1 MINRQLP
8 LLDLHRHL
16 DGNVR
21 ATTILELG
29 RQFNI
34 QLPGNDLESLR
45 PHVQVVEIAPDLMAF
60 LEKLDWGVKVL
71 GDYDACRRIA
81 IENVEDAVAQ
91 GIDYT
96 ELRFSPYYMA
106 MSHNLHPQGVVEAV
120 VDGIHS
126 AVREHDIKVNL
137 IGIMSRT
144 FGQQKCQQELDAILA
159 FKEQMVAVD
168 LAGDEL
174 GFPGDLFVDHFKQVH
189 KADLRATVHAGEAQ
203 DSSSIWQAIQGLGA
217 DRIGHGV
224 NAIQDSKL
232 MDYLRDNRI
241 GIESC
246 LTSNVLTSTVA
257 DIHTHPLKR
266 FLEHGILASINTDD
280 PAVQGIE
287 LDNEYQHAAYQAG
300 LSKEDIE
307 LAQVNALEIAYLSD
321 GDKAA
326 LKAKA
331 AAREA

>member
-1 MINRQLP
+1 M
-8 LLDLHRHL
+8 
-16 DGNVR
+16 
-21 ATTILELG
+21 
-29 RQFNI
+29 
-34 QLPGNDLESLR
+34 
-45 PHVQVVEIAPDLMAF
+45 
-60 LEKLDWGVKVL
+60 L

-81 IENVEDAVAQ
+81 IENVEDAAAQ

-106 MSHNLHPQGVVEAV
+106 MSHGLHPQGVVEAV

-126 AVREHDIKVNL
+126 AVQEHDVQVNL
-137 IGIMSRT
+137 IGILSRT

-159 FKEQMVAVD
+159 FKEHMVAVD

-174 GFPGDLFVDHFKQVH
+174 GFPGELFVDHFRQVH
-189 KADLRATVHAGEAQ
+189 KADLRATIHAGEAE
-203 DSSSIWQAIQGLGA
+203 DSRSIWQAIEGLGA

-224 NAIQDSKL
+224 NAAKDPKL
-232 MDYLRDNRI
+232 MDYLRDHRI

-257 DIHTHPLKR
+257 QIDTHPLKQ

-287 LDNEYQHAAYQAG
+287 LANEYQHAAYQAG
-300 LSKEDIE
+300 LSQEHITQ
-307 LAQVNALEIAYLSD
+307 AQENALTIAYLSD

-326 LKAKA
+326 LKVKA
-331 AAREA
+331 AQRS

>member
-1 MINRQLP
+1 MINNTLP

-29 RQFNI
+29 QQFNMD
-34 QLPGNDLESLR
+34 LPATDLEGLR
-45 PHVQVVEIAPDLMAF
+45 PHVQVLDNAPNLMAF

-71 GDYDACRRIA
+71 GDYDACRRIV
-81 IENVEDAVAQ
+81 IENVADAVAQ

-106 MSHNLHPQGVVEAV
+106 KTHNLHPQGVVEAV
-120 VDGIHS
+120 VDGVQS
-126 AVREHDIKVNL
+126 AVKGQDIKVNL

-144 FGQQKCQQELDAILA
+144 FGVEKCQYELDALLA
-159 FKEQMVAVD
+159 FKEQLVAID

-174 GFPGDLFVDHFKQVH
+174 GFPGELFIEHYKQVRD
-189 KADLRATVHAGEAQ
+189 AYLGVTVHAGEAEGAV
-203 DSSSIWQAIQGLGA
+203 SIWQAIKELGA
-217 DRIGHGV
+217 TRIGHGV
-224 NAIQDSKL
+224 KAIHDPAL

-246 LTSNVLTSTVA
+246 LTSNIQTSTVESLT
-257 DIHTHPLKR
+257 THPLKA
-266 FLEHGILASINTDD
+266 FLDHGVLATINTDD

-287 LDNEYQHAAYQAG
+287 LDNEYSHAAAAAG
-300 LSKEDIE
+300 LDLSDIHQ
-307 LAQVNALEIAYLSD
+307 AQRNAVEIAFLSEA
-321 GDKAA
+321 DKKA
-326 LKAKA
+326 LLAKKA
-331 AAREA
+331 

>member
-1 MINRQLP
+1 MINNTLP

-29 RQFNI
+29 QQFNMD
-34 QLPGNDLESLR
+34 LPATDLEGLR
-45 PHVQVVEIAPDLMAF
+45 PHVQVLDNAPNLIAF

-81 IENVEDAVAQ
+81 IENVADAVAQ

-106 MSHNLHPQGVVEAV
+106 KTHNLHPQGVVEAV
-120 VDGIHS
+120 VDGVQS
-126 AVREHDIKVNL
+126 AVKGQDIKVNL

-144 FGQQKCQQELDAILA
+144 FGVEKCQYELDALLA
-159 FKEQMVAVD
+159 FKEQLVAID

-174 GFPGDLFVDHFKQVH
+174 GFPGELFIEHYKQVRD
-189 KADLRATVHAGEAQ
+189 AYLGVTVHAGEAEGAV
-203 DSSSIWQAIQGLGA
+203 SIWQAIKELGA
-217 DRIGHGV
+217 TRIGHGV
-224 NAIQDSKL
+224 KAIHDPAL

-246 LTSNVLTSTVA
+246 LTSNIQTSTVESLT
-257 DIHTHPLKR
+257 THPLKA
-266 FLEHGILASINTDD
+266 FLDHGVLATINTDD

-287 LDNEYQHAAYQAG
+287 LDNEYSHAAAAAG
-300 LSKEDIE
+300 LDLSDIHQ
-307 LAQVNALEIAYLSD
+307 AQRNAVEIAFLSEA
-321 GDKAA
+321 DKKA
-326 LKAKA
+326 LLAKKA
-331 AAREA
+331 

>member
-1 MINRQLP
+1 MINPQLP

-21 ATTILELG
+21 ASTILSLAE
-29 RQFNI
+29 QFGLALPADNLE
-34 QLPGNDLESLR
+34 QLK
-45 PHVQVVEIAPDLMAF
+45 PHVQVIDKAPDLMAF
-60 LEKLDWGVKVL
+60 LAKLDWGVKVL

-81 IENVEDAVAQ
+81 IENVEDAAAQ

-106 MSHNLHPQGVVEAV
+106 MNHNLHPQGVVEAV

-126 AVREHDIKVNL
+126 AVKEHDIKVNL

-159 FKEQMVAVD
+159 FKESMVAVD
-168 LAGDEL
+168 LAGDEY
-174 GFPGDLFVDHFKQVH
+174 GYPGELFVEHFKQVH
-189 KADLRATVHAGEAQ
+189 KADLRATIHAGEAR
-203 DSSSIWQAIQGLGA
+203 DASSIWQAIEELGA

-224 NAIQDSKL
+224 NAIHDPKL
-232 MDYLRDNRI
+232 MDYLRDKRI

-246 LTSNVLTSTVA
+246 LTSNVLTSTVPE
-257 DIHTHPLKR
+257 ITEHPLKQ
-266 FLEHGILASINTDD
+266 FLAHGIAASINTDD

-287 LDNEYQHAAYQAG
+287 LTDEYNSAAYEAG
-300 LSKEDIE
+300 LSQADIE
-307 LAQVNALEIAYLSD
+307 LAQRNALEIAYLSE
-321 GDKAA
+321 GDKRQ
-326 LKAKA
+326 LQAKA
-331 AAREA
+331 AQR

>member
-1 MINRQLP
+1 MINNTLP

-29 RQFNI
+29 QQFNME
-34 QLPGNDLESLR
+34 LPATDIESLR
-45 PHVQVVEIAPDLMAF
+45 PHVQVLDNAPNLMAF

-81 IENVEDAVAQ
+81 VENVADAVAQ

-106 MSHNLHPQGVVEAV
+106 KTHNLHPQGVVEAV
-120 VDGIHS
+120 VDGVQS
-126 AVREHDIKVNL
+126 AVKGQDIQVNL

-144 FGQQKCQQELDAILA
+144 FGVEKCQYELDALLA
-159 FKEQMVAVD
+159 FKERLVAID

-174 GFPGDLFVDHFKQVH
+174 GFPGELFIEHYKQVRD
-189 KADLRATVHAGEAQ
+189 AYLGVTVHAGEAEGAV
-203 DSSSIWQAIQGLGA
+203 SIWQAIKELGA
-217 DRIGHGV
+217 TRIGHGV
-224 NAIQDSKL
+224 KAIHDPAL

-246 LTSNVLTSTVA
+246 LTSNIQTSTVESLT
-257 DIHTHPLKR
+257 THPLKA
-266 FLEHGILASINTDD
+266 FLDHGVLATINTDD

-287 LDNEYQHAAYQAG
+287 LDNEYSHAAAAAG
-300 LSKEDIE
+300 LDLSDIHK
-307 LAQVNALEIAYLSD
+307 AQRNAVEIAFLSEA
-321 GDKAA
+321 DKKA
-326 LKAKA
+326 LLAKKA
-331 AAREA
+331 

>member
-21 ATTILELG
+21 AKTILELG
-29 RQFNI
+29 QQFNLD
-34 QLPGNDLESLR
+34 LPGSDLESLR
-45 PHVQVVEIAPDLMAF
+45 PHVQVIEVAPDLVSF
-60 LEKLDWGVKVL
+60 LAKLDWGVKVL

-81 IENVEDAVAQ
+81 IENVEDAAAQ

-106 MSHNLHPQGVVEAV
+106 MSHGLHPQGVVEAV

-126 AVREHDIKVNL
+126 AVQEHEVQVNL
-137 IGIMSRT
+137 IGILSRT

-159 FKEQMVAVD
+159 FKEHMVAVD

-174 GFPGDLFVDHFKQVH
+174 GFPGELFVDHFRQVH
-189 KADLRATVHAGEAQ
+189 KADLRATIHAGEAE
-203 DSSSIWQAIQGLGA
+203 DSRSIWQAIEGLGA

-224 NAIQDSKL
+224 NAAKDPKL
-232 MDYLRDNRI
+232 MDYLRDHRI

-257 DIHTHPLKR
+257 QIDTHPLKQ

-287 LDNEYQHAAYQAG
+287 LANEYQHAAYQAG
-300 LSKEDIE
+300 LSQEHITQ
-307 LAQVNALEIAYLSD
+307 AQENALTIAYLSD
-321 GDKAA
+321 ADKAA
-326 LKAKA
+326 LKVKA
-331 AAREA
+331 AQRS

>member
-1 MINRQLP
+1 MINNTLP

-29 RQFNI
+29 QQFNMD
-34 QLPGNDLESLR
+34 LPATDLEGLR
-45 PHVQVVEIAPDLMAF
+45 PHVQVLDNAPNLMAF

-81 IENVEDAVAQ
+81 IENVADAVAQ

-106 MSHNLHPQGVVEAV
+106 KTHNLHPQGVVEAV
-120 VDGIHS
+120 VDGVQS
-126 AVREHDIKVNL
+126 AVKGQDIKVNL

-144 FGQQKCQQELDAILA
+144 FGVEKCQYELDALLA
-159 FKEQMVAVD
+159 FKEQLVAID

-174 GFPGDLFVDHFKQVH
+174 GFPGELFIEHYKQVRD
-189 KADLRATVHAGEAQ
+189 AYLGVTVHAGEAEGAV
-203 DSSSIWQAIQGLGA
+203 SIWQAIKELGA
-217 DRIGHGV
+217 TRIGHGV
-224 NAIQDSKL
+224 KAIHDPAL

-246 LTSNVLTSTVA
+246 LTSNIQTSTVESLT
-257 DIHTHPLKR
+257 THPLKA
-266 FLEHGILASINTDD
+266 FLDHGVLATINTDD

-287 LDNEYQHAAYQAG
+287 LDNEYSHAAAAAG
-300 LSKEDIE
+300 LDLSDIHQ
-307 LAQVNALEIAYLSD
+307 AQRNAVEIAFLSEV
-321 GDKAA
+321 DKKA
-326 LKAKA
+326 LLAKKA
-331 AAREA
+331 